1 MKVPAFPKSRLR
13 PSPRHRERGVTMVLV
28 ALCMMAMI
36 AMAALSIDVVTLY
49 LAREEAQRSADAA
62 ALAAARIISLSGIT
76 NIGTAASSPAD
87 WQSICGN
94 SATASAK
101 VAAQALALQN
111 AVAGTSPT
119 VTIKY
124 SAQGAA
130 GGVTDCSALTGAA
143 ASAFAINPTV
153 SVTVT
158 NSSLPTLFSRI
169 WSRAAN
175 SVNATAVA
183 EAFNDSN
190 VVANLGQT
198 AVQVTPNCVKPW
210 IIPNIDPGSGN
221 PFVDEADGTIQSP
234 GVRPTTATASVGE
247 GFTLTAACTPGAPD
261 CSNMNGNTPPAG
273 SYVPALITV
282 IPIAFPTSCGN
293 DLFQQA
299 IAGCA
304 TAAGTAYQCGI
315 QNGGSADLTINPGG
329 SGGDTSV
336 ATQCLIN
343 QIANGLGQGQDSL
356 DVAGGYP
363 YKIMSGTHYQ
373 IAALASTNTQIITA
387 SNSVVSL
394 PIYDNA
400 AGPLTTTQPT
410 ITILGFLQ
418 VFIDSVDTTTG
429 NLNLHVLNVAGC
441 GNAASTTVF
450 APGTSPVPIRLI
462 TSQ

>member
-1 MKVPAFPKSRLR
+1 MKVPAFPKSCLR

-76 NIGTAASSPAD
+76 NITTTATSKAD
-87 WQSICGN
+87 WQLICGLSSTN
-94 SATASAK
+94 PAAFLT
-101 VAAQALALQN
+101 AQAVAVQN

-119 VTIKY
+119 VTVQY
-124 SAQGAA
+124 SVQGGAV
-130 GGVTDCSALTGAA
+130 GSNDCSTLPA
-143 ASAFAINPTV
+143 AFAINPTV
-153 SVTVT
+153 IVKVT

-183 EAFNDSN
+183 EVFNPSN
-190 VVANLGQT
+190 VAFDLGQT
-198 AVQVTPNCVKPW
+198 AVQIVPRCVKPW
-210 IIPNIDPGSGN
+210 IIPNKDPGAGGN
-221 PFVDEADGTIQSP
+221 PFVDEIDGTIKSP
-234 GVRPTTATASVGE
+234 GVRPTTVTASVGE
-247 GFTLTAACTPGAPD
+247 SFTLTAD
-261 CSNMNGNTPPAG
+261 CVAGGFDCNPANGNMINNPPNAG
-273 SYVPALITV
+273 SYIPSLITV
-282 IPIAFPTSCGN
+282 IPIAVPACADD
-293 DLFQQA
+293 DLFQGAIGGCDQA
-299 IAGCA
+299 
-304 TAAGTAYQCGI
+304 TAYQCGI

-329 SGGDTSV
+329 SGGDT
-336 ATQCLIN
+336 AAGTQCLIN
-343 QIANGLGQGQDSL
+343 QIANGLGQGQDSM
-356 DVAGGYP
+356 DYTAYP
-363 YKIMSGTHYQ
+363 YKMMSGTKYQ
-373 IAALASTNTQIITA
+373 ITALASANAQLVTA

-394 PIYDNA
+394 PIYDNVA
-400 AGPLTTTQPT
+400 AGTLAGPQPT